1 MELVPDAL
9 HGWGWIFFG
18 VTVAVMLAVDL
29 MMHRG
34 GHGTSRKS
42 AYIWSGVWIAA
53 GLLFT
58 LVVYFFFG
66 GVRAE
71 EYVAAYL
78 MEKSL
83 SLDNLFVFLI
93 IFRSLSIPPQHQHKV
108 LFWGILGALVF
119 RAIFIFLGIAAINRF
134 SWLSIV
140 FGLLLLYTGY
150 RAAREDPAEK
160 SGSGLIAWLS
170 RFLPV
175 TGQNEEGRWYRRR
188 EGKLYVTPLAVAL
201 IAVELTDIM
210 FAIDSVPA
218 VFAVSRDPFVVY
230 SSNIFAILGLRALY
244 TALEH
249 NLRDFPFLHYG
260 LAGVLS
266 FAGLKLVFE
275 EWLEMPPLLSVGII
289 IVIIGASVWAS
300 VRVNRLAKKP
310 PKR

>member
-1 MELVPDAL
+1 MELAPDAL
-9 HGWGWIFFG
+9 HRWGWIFFG
-18 VTVAVMLAVDL
+18 LTVAVMLAADL
-29 MMHRG
+29 MMHRA

-160 SGSGLIAWLS
+160 SGSGLIDWLS

-175 TGQNEEGRWYRRR
+175 TGQNEEGHWYRRR
-188 EGKLYVTPLAVAL
+188 EGKIYVTPLAVAL

-275 EWLEMPPLLSVGII
+275 EWLEIPPLLSVGII

-300 VRVNRLAKKP
+300 VRVNRRAKKL

>member
-1 MELVPDAL
+1 MTELAPDNL
-9 HGWGWIFFG
+9 YQWGWSIFG
-18 VTVAVMLAVDL
+18 VIVLILLAVDL
-29 MMHRG
+29 LMHRG

-42 AYIWSGVWIAA
+42 SYVWSAVWIAV

-58 LVVYFFFG
+58 LVVYYFFG
-66 GVRAE
+66 VERAE

-83 SLDNLFVFLI
+83 SVDNLFVFLI
-93 IFRSLSIPPQHQHKV
+93 IFRSLSVSPKHQHKV

-134 SWLSIV
+134 HWLAIV
-140 FGLLLLYTGY
+140 FGLMLLYTGY
-150 RAAREDPAEK
+150 RAAVEDPAQKTE
-160 SGSGLIAWLS
+160 SGLITWLS
-170 RFLPV
+170 RYLPV
-175 TGQNEEGRWYRRR
+175 TRGSEDGHWYLRR

-249 NLRDFPFLHYG
+249 NLRDFRHLHYG
-260 LAGVLS
+260 LAGVLG
-266 FAGLKLVFE
+266 FAGLKLIFAE
-275 EWLEMPPLLSVGII
+275 YLDLPPLMSVAII
-289 IVIIGASVWAS
+289 TVIIGTSIWTS
-300 VRVNRLAKKP
+300 VRTR
-310 PKR
+310 RQS

>member
-1 MELVPDAL
+1 MTGLAPSDL
-9 HGWGWIFFG
+9 YQWGWTIFG
-18 VTVAVMLAVDL
+18 IIVLILLAVDL
-29 MMHRG
+29 FMHRG

-42 AYIWSGVWIAA
+42 SYLWSVVWVAM

-58 LVVYFFFG
+58 VVVYFFFG
-66 GVRAE
+66 VVRAE

-83 SLDNLFVFLI
+83 SVDNLFVFLV

-134 SWLSIV
+134 HWLAIV
-140 FGLLLLYTGY
+140 FGLMLLYTAY
-150 RAAREDPAEK
+150 RAWREDPAQKTE
-160 SGSGLIAWLS
+160 SGLIKWLS
-170 RFLPV
+170 RYLPI
-175 TGQNEEGRWYRRR
+175 TRDTDDGHWYLRR
-188 EGKLYVTPLAVAL
+188 EGKLYVTPMAVAL
-201 IAVELTDIM
+201 ISVELTDVM

-249 NLRDFPFLHYG
+249 NLRDFPYLHYG
-260 LAGVLS
+260 LSGVLG
-266 FAGLKLVFE
+266 FAGIKLISA
-275 EWLEMPPLLSVGII
+275 EWFKLSPLVSVGII
-289 IVIIGASVWAS
+289 VAIIASSILAS
-300 VRVNRLAKKP
+300 LRVKHKN
-310 PKR
+310 